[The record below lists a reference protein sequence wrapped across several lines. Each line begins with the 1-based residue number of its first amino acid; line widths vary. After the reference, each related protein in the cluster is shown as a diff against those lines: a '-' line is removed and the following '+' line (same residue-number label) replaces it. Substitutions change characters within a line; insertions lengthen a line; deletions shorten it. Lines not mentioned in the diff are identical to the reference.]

1 MRVSIPHQ
9 RNAGVRAARGDIIVF
24 TDAGCQPEPGWLDR
38 LVAPLRA
45 GEHVA
50 AGLTLATPGSSG
62 LYDQSAQAARDTRY
76 LTECATINLAFRRAA
91 FDAVGGFDE
100 DFAYG
105 SDVDFSW
112 RLVDRG
118 YRIRNVPGAIIRH
131 DWGGWR
137 RQLRRSYV
145 YGQARARLYRKHRSR
160 LRHVL
165 RDAPMVVAYP
175 AFLLGL
181 PLTLVFPLYP
191 ALLLIPGLAE
201 PVQRRGP
208 GAGRPPHVRG
218 RHPVG
223 AAPMIRMLVLPRDP
237 NPYQGL
243 LYGALGRLGV
253 RVRYLGELTRSH
265 TVNLLLLPAEL
276 AWHRMAGARVVHLH
290 WVSATFTLPGA
301 RRFPVL
307 RRLGQAWFLHLAA
320 GLPGARPAAGL
331 DRAQRAPA

>member
-1 MRVSIPHQ
+1 MISVVIISKDEAGLDATLTEVTAQAQACGPAEVMVVDASGSRLDHIRHRHADRVRWIPFEPPAGVRVSIPHQ
-9 RNAGVRAARGDIIVF
+9 RNVGVRAARGDIIVF
-24 TDAGCQPEPGWLDR
+24 TDAGCQPEPGWLDT

-45 GEHVA
+45 GEHVT

-191 ALLLIPGLAE
+191 ALLLIPAWRNRSNGAVRVLADHLMYGAGILAE
-201 PVQRRGP
+201 
-208 GAGRPPHVRG
+208 
-218 RHPVG
+218 
-223 AAPMIRMLVLPRDP
+223 
-237 NPYQGL
+237 L
-243 LYGALGRLGV
+243 LR
-253 RVRYLGELTRSH
+253 
-265 TVNLLLLPAEL
+265 
-276 AWHRMAGARVVHLH
+276 
-290 WVSATFTLPGA
+290 
-301 RRFPVL
+301 
-307 RRLGQAWFLHLAA
+307 
-320 GLPGARPAAGL
+320 
-331 DRAQRAPA
+331 

>member
-1 MRVSIPHQ
+1 
-9 RNAGVRAARGDIIVF
+9 
-24 TDAGCQPEPGWLDR
+24 
-38 LVAPLRA
+38 VAPLQED
-45 GEHVA
+45 EHVA
-50 AGLTLATPGSSG
+50 TGLTLATPGSSG

-181 PLTLVFPLYP
+181 PLSLVFPLYP
-191 ALLLIPGLAE
+191 ALLLIPAWRNRSNGAVRVLADHLMYGAGILAE
-201 PVQRRGP
+201 
-208 GAGRPPHVRG
+208 
-218 RHPVG
+218 
-223 AAPMIRMLVLPRDP
+223 
-237 NPYQGL
+237 L
-243 LYGALGRLGV
+243 LR
-253 RVRYLGELTRSH
+253 
-265 TVNLLLLPAEL
+265 
-276 AWHRMAGARVVHLH
+276 
-290 WVSATFTLPGA
+290 
-301 RRFPVL
+301 
-307 RRLGQAWFLHLAA
+307 
-320 GLPGARPAAGL
+320 
-331 DRAQRAPA
+331 